1 MIESSLRHGEPM
13 SVPEPIRPFSRVV
26 RSVAGYGV
34 VTALML
40 VSSPLLVFAPASL
53 FHCAMRNG
61 RLAAWTSA
69 IVSIGLA
76 GLYFAQVANAS
87 GAGQVK
93 EVYSAFVHIV
103 LSIAVPSMLA
113 IPLVENRRKFGV
125 VLTFALVCSGTGL
138 AATELIMRAVSFSP
152 YAAQVAQFTE
162 ATNVAIRMA
171 DVNHAQT
178 AASTMGRTALWL
190 LEHFTQVLPA
200 MIVFNSALIF
210 VLSLMMYGR
219 LSAWRA
225 FATTRVADSE
235 TRRTYLFRNLQ
246 LPEWLL
252 FLFVFGGLTPLLSGM
267 AQQVAANAL
276 TIMICLYI
284 LQGLAIFR
292 SILVR
297 AGAGYVGGALG
308 FFLLGMLC
316 LTGIGLVLL
325 AGVGLFDPFFDFRK
339 LNRKDDSHESH
350 TD

>member
-13 SVPEPIRPFSRVV
+13 SVPDPIRPFSRVV
-26 RSVAGYGV
+26 RSVAAYGIA
-34 VTALML
+34 TALML
-40 VSSPLLVFAPASL
+40 VSPLLVFAPASL

-61 RLAAWTSA
+61 RLAAWTAA
-69 IVSIGLA
+69 IVATGLA
-76 GLYFAQVANAS
+76 GLYFAQVASAS
-87 GAGQVK
+87 GGSQVK
-93 EVYSAFVHIV
+93 LVYSSFIGIT

-113 IPLVENRRKFGV
+113 IPLVENRRKFGI
-125 VLTFALVCSGTGL
+125 VLTFALVCSATGL
-138 AATELIMRAVSFSP
+138 AMTELIMRAVSFSP
-152 YAAQVAQFTE
+152 YAVQFTD
-162 ATNVAIRMA
+162 ATNLANRMA
-171 DVNHAQT
+171 DANRAVAMQ
-178 AASTMGRTALWL
+178 SSMGRTALWL
-190 LEHFTQVLPA
+190 LTHSPQVLPA
-200 MIVFNSALIF
+200 MILLDIALVFI
-210 VLSLMMYGR
+210 LSLMMYGR

-225 FATTRVADSE
+225 FAKTRVADSE

-252 FLFVFGGLTPLLSGM
+252 FLFVLGGLTPLLSGI
-267 AQQVAANAL
+267 AQEIAANVLA
-276 TIMICLYI
+276 IMICLYI

-297 AGAGYVGGALG
+297 AGAGYVGGTLG

>member
-1 MIESSLRHGEPM
+1 MIVSSLQHGEPM
-13 SVPEPIRPFSRVV
+13 PVEIPVRPFLSVV

-34 VTALML
+34 ATALML
-40 VSSPLLVFAPASL
+40 VSPLLVFVPASV

-61 RLAAWTSA
+61 RFAAWMAA
-69 IVSIGLA
+69 IIATGLS
-76 GLYFAQVANAS
+76 GLYFAQVASATA
-87 GAGQVK
+87 GAQVK
-93 EVYSAFVHIV
+93 LVYSSFIGIV
-103 LSIAVPSMLA
+103 LSVAVPSMLA

-125 VLTFALVCSGTGL
+125 VLTFALVCSTVGL
-138 AATELIMRAVSFSP
+138 AATELIMNAVSFSP
-152 YAAQVAQFTE
+152 YASQVVQFTD
-162 ATNVAIRMA
+162 ATNLAIRMA
-171 DVNHAQT
+171 DANRAQGT
-178 AASTMGRTALWL
+178 LSGTGRTAFWL
-190 LEHFTQVLPA
+190 TTHIPQVVPA
-200 MIVFNSALIF
+200 MLLLNIALIF
-210 VLSLMMYGR
+210 VLSLMMFGR

-225 FATTRVADSE
+225 FAETHVADSE

-252 FLFVFGGLTPLLSGM
+252 FLFVIGGLTPLLTGIP
-267 AQQVAANAL
+267 QRIAANVL
-276 TIMICLYI
+276 VIMISLYL

-297 AGAGYVGGALG
+297 AEAGYVVSTLA
-308 FFLLGMLC
+308 FVLLAMLC